1 MGTKPSGVTEGMKK
15 ISRFPLKKY
24 EFGLRC
30 TGTILILAMAPT
42 VALAYIDPGN
52 GAYMVQALFA
62 LVGAALFYLRH
73 PIRSLKELWH
83 WFSNRGTPTP
93 SKRTMDA
100 TSGSDT
106 GSEEHKNGSTAMSEA
121 GREDRMLR

>member
-1 MGTKPSGVTEGMKK
+1 
-15 ISRFPLKKY
+15 LKNY

-30 TGTILILAMAPT
+30 AGIVSILVMAPT

-73 PIRSLKELWH
+73 PIRSLKQLWR
-83 WFSNRGTPTP
+83 WLSSRGRQTPVARP
-93 SKRTMDA
+93 MDA
-100 TSGSDT
+100 SPGVDPGTTKRD
-106 GSEEHKNGSTAMSEA
+106 HGSTVMSETVQ
-121 GREDRMLR
+121 EDRMVR

>member
-1 MGTKPSGVTEGMKK
+1 
-15 ISRFPLKKY
+15 LKKY
-24 EFGLRC
+24 QFGLRC
-30 TGTILILAMAPT
+30 AGTVFIFAMAPT

-83 WFSNRGTPTP
+83 WCSSRGRQESATRPA
-93 SKRTMDA
+93 DA
-100 TSGSDT
+100 ASGSDPDT
-106 GSEEHKNGSTAMSEA
+106 AQHEHGSNALSNAVPEGSDAQVN
-121 GREDRMLR
+121 